1 MQIAVKSMDG
11 KEVKK
16 VDLPDSIFAVEL
28 NDHVLHHVVKAYQAN
43 RRQGTHATKTRAF
56 VSGGGKKPFRQK
68 GTGNARQGTSRSP
81 HYPGGAVSH
90 GPQPRDYTQKL
101 NKKTR
106 LLALKVALSDKVKHG
121 QLVIVD
127 DYALDSFSTKKIVSS
142 MAALNVKRA
151 TFTDAEDNNFLYKS
165 ARNINGAAV
174 KKASE
179 LNAED
184 VLRYES
190 FVMSEKAIAALT
202 ARLEGDK

>member
-1 MQIAVKSMDG
+1 M
-11 KEVKK
+11 
-16 VDLPDSIFAVEL
+16 
-28 NDHVLHHVVKAYQAN
+28 
-43 RRQGTHATKTRAF
+43 
-56 VSGGGKKPFRQK
+56 
-68 GTGNARQGTSRSP
+68 
-81 HYPGGAVSH
+81 
-90 GPQPRDYTQKL
+90 
-101 NKKTR
+101 
-106 LLALKVALSDKVKHG
+106 KVALSDKVKHG